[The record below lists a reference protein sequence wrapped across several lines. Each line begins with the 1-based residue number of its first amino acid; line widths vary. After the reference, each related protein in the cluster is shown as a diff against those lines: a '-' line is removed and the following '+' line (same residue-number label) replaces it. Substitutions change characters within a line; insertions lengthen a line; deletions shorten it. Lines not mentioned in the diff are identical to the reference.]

1 MADSKTDPPYK
12 MTTRLNPLL
21 PSVPSLRY
29 HDSMKTSEQLRQC
42 YLCRD
47 LDPRELES
55 LAAITVI
62 RTAAKN
68 EMLFLQGDTATGFYV
83 LLNGSVRIYKASP
96 DGKEY
101 TLHHIRAGQMFAEAA
116 VFGGSVFPANASATE
131 DSTVAF
137 FPKDKFAR
145 LLQGSPQ
152 ISLKMIAG
160 LAGFVRE
167 FNQQIEDL
175 SLKEVPAR
183 LAGFLVRSLKKTGDS
198 TVILDISKAELARSL
213 GTTSETLSRNL
224 TKFRDLGV
232 TSGDGREIA
241 IVDQARLRKIAD
253 GEKI

>member
-1 MADSKTDPPYK
+1 M
-12 MTTRLNPLL
+12 LHNC
-21 PSVPSLRY
+21 
-29 HDSMKTSEQLRQC
+29 Q
-42 YLCRD
+42 LCRD
-47 LDPRELES
+47 LDPGELES
-55 LAAITVI
+55 LAAITLI
-62 RTAAKN
+62 RSVAKN
-68 EMLFLQGDTATGFYV
+68 EALFWQGDPATGFYV

-101 TLHHIRAGQMFAEAA
+101 TLHHIRSGQMFAEAA
-116 VFGGSVFPANASATE
+116 VFGSSAFPANAVATE

-137 FPKDKFAR
+137 FPKDEFVR
-145 LLQGSPQ
+145 LIGASPQ

-183 LAGFLVRSLKKTGDS
+183 LAGFLVRSLEKTNKS
-198 TVILDISKAELARSL
+198 TITLDISKAELARSL

-224 TKFRDLGV
+224 TKFRELGV
-232 TSGDGREIA
+232 ISGDGREIT
-241 IVDQARLRKIAD
+241 ILNRSRLEDIAD

>member
-1 MADSKTDPPYK
+1 MNTSD
-12 MTTRLNPLL
+12 M
-21 PSVPSLRY
+21 LRNC
-29 HDSMKTSEQLRQC
+29 H
-42 YLCRD
+42 LCRD
-47 LDPRELES
+47 LDQRELVALEEIVS
-55 LAAITVI
+55 I
-62 RTAAKN
+62 RRVTKA
-68 EMLFLQGDTATGFYV
+68 EVLFWQGDPATGFFV
-83 LLNGSVRIYKASP
+83 LLAGSVRIYKASP

-116 VFGGSVFPANASATE
+116 VFGSTVFPANAVATE

-137 FPKDKFAR
+137 FPRDEFIR
-145 LLQGSPQ
+145 LIQASPQ

-183 LAGFLVRSLKKTGDS
+183 LAGFLVRSLEKIEGS
-198 TVILDISKAELARSL
+198 TVTLSISKAELARSL

-224 TKFRDLGV
+224 SKFKDLGV
-232 TSGDGREIA
+232 TSGDGREIE
-241 IVDQARLRKIAD
+241 VLDRSRLQRIAD

>member
-1 MADSKTDPPYK
+1 
-12 MTTRLNPLL
+12 
-21 PSVPSLRY
+21 
-29 HDSMKTSEQLRQC
+29 MKTSEQLKQC
-42 YLCRD
+42 QLCRD
-47 LDPRELES
+47 LDLRELES
-55 LAAITVI
+55 LAGITVI
-62 RTAAKN
+62 RTVGKN
-68 EMLFLQGDTATGFYV
+68 EMFFWQGDPATGFYV
-83 LLNGSVRIYKASP
+83 LLAGSVRIYKASP

-116 VFGGSVFPANASATE
+116 VFGGSVFPANAVATE

-137 FPKDKFAR
+137 FPRDEFIR
-145 LLQGSPQ
+145 LIQASPQ

-183 LAGFLVRSLKKTGDS
+183 LAGFLVRSVKKTGDS
-198 TVILDISKAELARSL
+198 TVILDMSKAELARSL

-232 TSGDGREIA
+232 TTGDGREI
-241 IVDQARLRKIAD
+241 IVVDQARLQKIAD
-253 GEKI
+253 GDKI